1 VLELNQK
8 VRIVPVEAKHADKMC
23 QWMADP
29 EVASNIG
36 LRREPSLE
44 RTVEWIQKAVQ
55 DPTIR
60 AYAILVDED
69 HVGNVVFD
77 QIDAYLDSARFSIYI
92 GEPGLRGNGVGSTAA
107 WLAAKLAF
115 DQEGLNKIWLT
126 VHVMNQ
132 RAINVYTKL
141 GFMLEGILRD
151 EFWLNGKRLPVLR
164 MSLLAREFT
173 STEHTGTK

>member
-1 VLELNQK
+1 
-8 VRIVPVEAKHADKMC
+8 MC

-44 RTVEWIQKAVQ
+44 RTVEWIQKAVE

-60 AYAILVDED
+60 AYAILVDEE

-77 QIDAYLDSARFSIYI
+77 QIDTWLSSARLSIYI
-92 GEPGLRGNGVGSTAA
+92 GEPSLRGNGVGSSAA
-107 WLAAKLAF
+107 WLATKLAF
-115 DQEGLNKIWLT
+115 EQEGLNKIWLT

-141 GFMLEGILRD
+141 GFVLEGILRD
-151 EFWLNGKRLPVLR
+151 EFWFDGKRLPVLR
-164 MSLLAREFT
+164 MSLLQREFASANQT
-173 STEHTGTK
+173 QPV